1 MHTISNNG
9 IITITRGDFLQVPL
23 FINAGDET
31 DPARYK
37 ITDDDTVY
45 LGIMEPNA
53 PFEHSLIRKVYTK
66 ENTNKYGDVVVE
78 LSLDDTQYLQPGTYY
93 YEAKLKRVKQISG
106 TKSIEIV
113 DTIVPR
119 RKLFIVE

>member
-1 MHTISNNG
+1 MFSISNNG
-9 IITITRGDFLQVPL
+9 IITMTRGDSIQVPL

-37 ITDDDTVY
+37 ITDNDTVY
-45 LGIMEPNA
+45 LGIMEPNT
-53 PFEHSLIRKVYTK
+53 PFEYSLIRKVYTK

-93 YEAKLKRVKQISG
+93 YEAKLKQVKQISD

>member
-9 IITITRGDFLQVPL
+9 IITMTRGDFLQVPL

-37 ITDDDTVY
+37 ITDNDTVY
-45 LGIMEPNA
+45 LGIMEPNT

-66 ENTNKYGDVVVE
+66 ENTNKYGDVVIE
-78 LSLDDTQYLQPGTYY
+78 LGLDDTQYLQPGTYY
-93 YEAKLKRVKQISG
+93 YEAKLKRVKQING